1 MIHHIDD
8 AKFSRHL
15 HALPKEYLQKGS
27 NRPRRKKKI
36 KCVVH
41 KLAGRVLS
49 DLPDSSNDL
58 RLMMASEMSN

>member
-1 MIHHIDD
+1 MLFLKNIYKRGAIDL
-8 AKFSRHL
+8 AV
-15 HALPKEYLQKGS
+15 
-27 NRPRRKKKI
+27 KKI

-58 RLMMASEMSN
+58 RLRMASEMSN